1 MFCPKCGTENVEGSN
16 YCRKCGAYLGSIGS
30 KASDETEQIDVTF
43 PEAQDLHLK
52 IRVGACRLKVKP
64 GEGPNWV
71 TGSYF
76 HPAGL
81 MSSRVEHDGGTVKI
95 SQQHDV
101 TDVRIVKGT
110 PRFDLL
116 LGKARPYALTLE
128 TGASE
133 SSFDL
138 GGLPLTEITVRHGA
152 GKFDLDFSAPNPKEM
167 KRLDINAGAVGVEM
181 KRLANANFAEMV
193 VEGGAAS
200 YRFDFGG
207 TLIRDATARIS
218 TGMSSVEI
226 RIPSSTAAKI
236 TTKTVLGSLD
246 IGDGYTKK
254 EGGFWTAAAVEG
266 KSPVLTVSASM
277 SLGTLSIRST

>member
-1 MFCPKCGTENVEGSN
+1 MFCPKCGAENVEGSN
-16 YCRKCGAYLGSIGS
+16 YCRKCGAHLGSVGS
-30 KASDETEQIDVTF
+30 KVSDETEQINVAF
-43 PEAQDLHLK
+43 PDSPDLHLK

-64 GEGPNWV
+64 GESANWV

-81 MSSRVEHDGGTVKI
+81 MPSKVEHDGGTVKI

-138 GGLPLTEITVRHGA
+138 GGLPLTEMTVRHGA
-152 GKFDLDFSAPNPKEM
+152 GRFDIDFSAPNPKGM
-167 KRLDINAGAVGVEM
+167 KRMDVNAGAVGMEM
-181 KRLANANFAEMV
+181 KNLANANFAEMI

-200 YRFDFGG
+200 YKFDFGG
-207 TLIRDATARIS
+207 TLSRDASARIS

-226 RIPSSTAAKI
+226 RIPSGTAAKI
-236 TTKTVLGSLD
+236 TSKTVLGSLD
-246 IGDGYTKK
+246 VGDGYTKR
-254 EGGFWTAAAVEG
+254 EGGFWTEAAVG
-266 KSPVLTVSASM
+266 GRIPVLTINASM
-277 SLGTLSIRST
+277 SLGTLSIRAT